1 MAVTGVNYSSAATS
15 STGASTTKTNNELG
29 KDDFLQLLVTQL
41 QHQDPLAPMEDKEF
55 ISQMAQFTSL
65 EQMKNM
71 NTAVQIT
78 QATSYIGK
86 QVTWPDDVGVLQNG
100 IVSSVQIISGV
111 PNLVID
117 SKTIALSKVINVTN
131 APVATTPTTPTTPT
145 TTGA

>member
-1 MAVTGVNYSSAATS
+1 MAVTGVNYSSGTAS
-15 STGASTTKTNNELG
+15 STSTSTTKTNNELG

-71 NTAVQIT
+71 NNAVQIT

-86 QVTWPDDVGVLQNG
+86 QITWADSQGTEQKG
-100 IVSSVQIISGV
+100 IVTAIRIVNSEPKVMIGETAIEMKKIMSV
-111 PNLVID
+111 
-117 SKTIALSKVINVTN
+117 TE
-131 APVATTPTTPTTPT
+131 APVTLPA
-145 TTGA
+145 

>member
-1 MAVTGVNYSSAATS
+1 MAVTGVNYSSGTAS
-15 STGASTTKTNNELG
+15 STSTSTTKTNNELG

-71 NTAVQIT
+71 NNAVQIT

-86 QVTWPDDVGVLQNG
+86 QVSWADSQGTEQTG
-100 IVSSVQIISGV
+100 IVTAIRIVNSEPKVMIGEESIELKKIMSVT
-111 PNLVID
+111 D
-117 SKTIALSKVINVTN
+117 
-131 APVATTPTTPTTPT
+131 APVALS
-145 TTGA
+145 A

>member
-1 MAVTGVNYSSAATS
+1 MAVAGVNYSSGTAS
-15 STGASTTKTNNELG
+15 STSTSTTKTNNELG

-71 NTAVQIT
+71 NNAVQIT

-86 QVTWPDDVGVLQNG
+86 QVTWADSQGTEQTG
-100 IVSSVQIISGV
+100 IVTAIRIVNSEPKVMIGEESIELKKIMSVT
-111 PNLVID
+111 D
-117 SKTIALSKVINVTN
+117 
-131 APVATTPTTPTTPT
+131 APVAVS
-145 TTGA
+145 A

>member
-1 MAVTGVNYSSAATS
+1 MAVTGVNYSSGTAS
-15 STGASTTKTNNELG
+15 STSTSTTKTNNELG

-71 NTAVQIT
+71 NNAVQIT

-86 QVTWPDDVGVLQNG
+86 QVTWADSQGTEQTG
-100 IVSSVQIISGV
+100 IVTAIRIVNSEPKVMIGAEAIELKKIMSVT
-111 PNLVID
+111 D
-117 SKTIALSKVINVTN
+117 
-131 APVATTPTTPTTPT
+131 APVALP
-145 TTGA
+145 A